1 MKANYHTHTERC
13 RHAQGTERDYVQE
26 ALKAGVS
33 VLGFSDHAPFPDHDF
48 GLRMLYGE
56 LPAYIAAVDQLTQE
70 YISDIILYKGLEIEY
85 LPQYLSYYE
94 ELLTKKKLDYLI
106 LGEHFYLDAH
116 GEMHN
121 IYFAESTADYLDY
134 ARAIEAALKT
144 GYFRMVAH
152 PDLFTLTK
160 FAWDRNCDEAAERII
175 EAADRNGVVL
185 EYNANGL
192 RRGVH
197 DYPDGP
203 RLMYPHPKFWEKVV
217 GSGIPV
223 VIGSDCHEAKQ
234 VWDGCMPTARQMLL
248 DLGITP
254 LDYVEGLGPK
264 S

>member
-1 MKANYHTHTERC
+1 HR
-13 RHAQGTERDYVQE
+13 
-26 ALKAGVS
+26 
-33 VLGFSDHAPFPDHDF
+33 
-48 GLRMLYGE
+48 
-56 LPAYIAAVDQLTQE
+56 
-70 YISDIILYKGLEIEY
+70 
-85 LPQYLSYYE
+85 YLSYYE
-94 ELLTKKKLDYLI
+94 ELLTKEKLDYLI

-116 GEMHN
+116 KEMHN
-121 IYFAESTADYLDY
+121 IYFAQSTEDYLDY

-152 PDLFTLTK
+152 PDLFTLTR

-175 EAADRNGVVL
+175 EAADRSGVIL

-234 VWDGCMPTARQMLL
+234 VWDGCMPTARRMLL

-264 S
+264 L